1 MNFYPFHIGDYA
13 SATRHL
19 SWDEDCAYR
28 RLLDVYYT
36 TEKPLP
42 LDIKQVCRLAVAST
56 KAQRDAVAVVLEE
69 FFEKTDAGWIN
80 ARADEEIDAMR
91 IKQAAGEEKA
101 AHEAGRMTRY
111 RERRAAMFQALR
123 AVDVVPAWDV
133 PMKDLQRLHDQ
144 HCNAKGSAPATDL
157 QREQAVSGDG
167 PATAVPTPIPTP
179 MLNSVP
185 DGTDG
190 GTPPAAPPV
199 PVATEPKKRA
209 DPKSPED
216 MAKAELWR
224 AAVSVLGQGDCPE
237 PQARS
242 FMGKLVQD
250 FTFPIVQQAVAA
262 AVTEQPA
269 DAREYLKATCQR
281 LVGTRTAAGRKPS
294 SHMGLT
300 GRNYAEG
307 VNVDGTFA

>member
-101 AHEAGRMTRY
+101 AHEAGRMSRY

-133 PMKDLQRLHDQ
+133 PMKELQRLHDQ

-157 QREQAVSGDG
+157 QREQVVSGDG

-179 MLNSVP
+179 TLNSVP

-190 GTPPAAPPV
+190 PAVAPAEMSKDELWKAGKSLLAQSGMPAAQC
-199 PVATEPKKRA
+199 
-209 DPKSPED
+209 
-216 MAKAELWR
+216 
-224 AAVSVLGQGDCPE
+224 G
-237 PQARS
+237 S
-242 FMGKLVQD
+242 FVGKLVKDYGDQ
-250 FTFPIVQQAVAA
+250 IVIDAVRS
-262 AVTEQPA
+262 AVVERPA
-269 DAREYLKATCQR
+269 DAPSFLKAACQHA
-281 LVGTRTAAGRKPS
+281 VGARPAAGRKPS